1 LRIFEYSDTRGRL
14 LAKVDH
20 CLTRRIGVIG
30 RGDTMTDV
38 TDTKLDLPAQVQLS
52 FRDDVNDVDRE
63 NAERSVAALIARSAA
78 IVAQNRATEAELAK
92 LTGALNK
99 PLENMIEGDH
109 DAARARETL
118 RARQLMN
125 ADTMDALGESPPQEL
140 SVRTLGFVPPY
151 DFSWAWH
158 DTNGHAPF
166 STRLDRPSGRVGV
179 DARSGQV
186 TGGASGFVNAH
197 VGFGV
202 FLRSDT
208 TKKVFPHSGL
218 DPGRWSF
225 AARAIGVG
233 SNAVAEGG
241 FELTV
246 FEDGQYLTGASRRL
260 WRGRVSGTVFDPD
273 ESASGR
279 QGPQF
284 FAGPELEFTIRAGH
298 GYTFNAGVWAFSDRS
313 TGAGAAG
320 VQSFIEATIKRMW
333 VFNLP

>member
-1 LRIFEYSDTRGRL
+1 
-14 LAKVDH
+14 
-20 CLTRRIGVIG
+20 
-30 RGDTMTDV
+30 MTDV
-38 TDTKLDLPAQVQLS
+38 TEYAELGSSAQLQIS
-52 FRDDVNDVDRE
+52 FRDDVKEADRQE
-63 NAERSVAALIARSAA
+63 AERSVAALVARSAA
-78 IVAQNRATEAELAK
+78 RGAQNRAAEADLAE

-99 PLENMIEGDH
+99 PLVKLIEGDH
-109 DAARARETL
+109 DAANALETL
-118 RARQLMN
+118 RARQLM
-125 ADTMDALGESPPQEL
+125 DGESMDALGEQPPEEL
-140 SVRTLGFVPPY
+140 SVRTLGFVPPF

-166 STRLDRPSGRVGV
+166 ATRLDRPSGRVGV

-202 FLRSDT
+202 FLKSDT

-218 DPGRWSF
+218 DPGRFSY

-246 FEDGQYLTGASRRL
+246 FEDGQFLTGASRRL

-273 ESASGR
+273 ESTSGA
-279 QGPQF
+279 QGPKF

-320 VQSFIEATIKRMW
+320 VQSFIDATIKRMW

>member
-1 LRIFEYSDTRGRL
+1 
-14 LAKVDH
+14 
-20 CLTRRIGVIG
+20 
-30 RGDTMTDV
+30 MTDV
-38 TDTKLDLPAQVQLS
+38 TEYSKLDSSAQVQLS
-52 FRDDVNDVDRE
+52 FREDVNEVDRQ
-63 NAERSVAALIARSAA
+63 NAERSVAALVARSAA
-78 IVAQNRATEAELAK
+78 AVAQSRAAETEIAE

-99 PLENMIEGDH
+99 PLEKLIEGER
-109 DAARARETL
+109 DAAHALEAL
-118 RARQLMN
+118 RTRQLVQP
-125 ADTMDALGESPPQEL
+125 DALDALDESPPEEF
-140 SVRTLGFVPPY
+140 SARTVGFVPPY

-158 DTNGHAPF
+158 DANGHAPF
-166 STRLDRPSGRVGV
+166 STRLIRSSGRVGV

-202 FLRSDT
+202 FLRSET
-208 TKKVFPHSGL
+208 TKQVFPHAGIG
-218 DPGRWSF
+218 PGRFSF

-246 FEDGQYLTGASRRL
+246 FEDGQFLTGASRRL

-273 ESASGR
+273 ESASGGD
-279 QGPQF
+279 GPKF
-284 FAGPELEFTIRAGH
+284 FAGPELQFTIRAGH